1 MPLGW
6 MVRRSSYFDSI
17 ALMRAAEQAR
27 QVAGVTDV
35 AAVMG
40 TPANRALL
48 AGAGLSS
55 ADTPETDV
63 SDLLVAVRAA
73 TDEAVQD
80 ALRRFAELL
89 SARREVGAGHDERPP
104 RTTWT
109 AARVAGNASQER
121 PSADGKCRNE

>member
-1 MPLGW
+1 

-17 ALMRAAEQAR
+17 ALMRVAEQAR

-48 AGAGLSS
+48 AGAGLAS

-63 SDLLVAVRAA
+63 SDLLGAVRAT
-73 TDEAVQD
+73 TDEAGQGG
-80 ALRRFAELL
+80 LRRVSPPPGAP
-89 SARREVGAGHDERPP
+89 RRGRARPP
-104 RTTWT
+104 RR
-109 AARVAGNASQER
+109 APGLARA
-121 PSADGKCRNE
+121 

>member
-1 MPLGW
+1 M
-6 MVRRSSYFDSI
+6 RSPRTAMSTGTSNPATLAFLTTRS
-17 ALMRAAEQAR
+17 MRAAEQAR

-63 SDLLVAVRAA
+63 SDLLVAVRAT

-109 AARVAGNASQER
+109 AAKV
-121 PSADGKCRNE
+121 